1 MNATLTDETIL
12 EKTGSHFGAPLS
24 KITISD
30 KQNDVISTTYKTHYA
45 GKVYN
50 CSIYYGT
57 VKCEI
62 LGSSRDF
69 GIAKTAT
76 APARSERNAA
86 SEGTNIVQAQTR
98 LNQLGY
104 NVGRPDG
111 IFGSKSKEK
120 LKLFQKSSGLP
131 MTGVLDAPTI
141 DALR

>member
-12 EKTGSHFGAPLS
+12 EKTGSQFGAPLS

-30 KQNDVISTTYKTHYA
+30 KQNDVISTAYKTHYA

-57 VKCEI
+57 VKCDL
-62 LGSSRDF
+62 LGSAQDF
-69 GIAKTAT
+69 GIATT
-76 APARSERNAA
+76 TLSTRSER
-86 SEGTNIVQAQTR
+86 SEAGEQISIVQAQTR

-104 NVGRPDG
+104 SVGKTDG
-111 IFGSKSKEK
+111 IIGKKSKEK
-120 LKLFQKSSGLP
+120 LKFFQKSRELTV
-131 MTGVLDAPTI
+131 TGELDAPTI